1 MSLEW
6 NLENIAL
13 ALGCEPVRTGEARS
27 ASGVS
32 IDSRTLR
39 AGEIFVCVRGDR
51 TDGHL
56 YIPDARAAGAAA
68 LIVEERF
75 LTGGGEAVDSPVGGP
90 AVFAVENGLGA
101 LQDLAR
107 FHRTRITAPVLAIT
121 GSNGKTSARE
131 MTAGLAARLLGED
144 RVHATRGNLNNHFGA
159 PLSLLGAN
167 LEHELIVLELGMNH
181 AGEIALLSEIVRPD
195 QALVTSIA
203 GAHMEFFDSLEDIAR
218 AKLEI
223 VKGMTSGARLLWNS
237 DAIGREEVLRES
249 SRRGI
254 QPVFFGFHVGP
265 GTTEVGHDLQVSA
278 AGVHFEWR
286 GHRVQNQQ
294 YFTEAMASNLLGSL
308 ALLTNAGFEAGDLAV
323 AASGLRPSTGRRFEA
338 VRLGTGQLLI
348 DDTYNANEA
357 SFVSSIQGLR
367 KILPGAQLGLFAGP
381 MAELGSWSEEAHRA
395 VARAAA
401 AADYVFLGVCGG
413 VLAEVLK
420 EEFERAA
427 PGARVLQAND
437 ATELARLALDQGYLE
452 GLQGILVKGS
462 RSARMDL
469 VSDAIRARDA

>member
-1 MSLEW
+1 MTLEW
-6 NLENIAL
+6 NLETIAR
-13 ALGCEPVRTGEARS
+13 ALGSEPVRSGDGRAAR
-27 ASGVS
+27 GVS

-39 AGEIFVCVRGDR
+39 AGEIFVCVRGER

-56 YIPDARAAGAAA
+56 FIPDARAAGAAV
-68 LIVEERF
+68 LVVEERF
-75 LTGGGEAVDSPVGGP
+75 LAGGGEAVDSPVGGP
-90 AVFAVENGLGA
+90 AVFALEDGLVA

-107 FHRTRITAPVLAIT
+107 FHRARIAAPVLAIT

-131 MTAGLAARLLGED
+131 MTAGLAARLPGET

-159 PLSLLGAN
+159 PLSLLGATS
-167 LEHELIVLELGMNH
+167 EHELIVLELGMNH
-181 AGEIALLSEIVRPD
+181 AGEIALLSDIVRPAH
-195 QALVTSIA
+195 ALVTSIS
-203 GAHMEFFDSLEDIAR
+203 GAHMEFVESLGAITR

-223 VKGMTSGARLLWNS
+223 VEGMPAGARLLWNAS
-237 DAIGREEVLRES
+237 AIGRQEVLHACAQ
-249 SRRGI
+249 RGI
-254 QPVFFGFHVGP
+254 EPVFFGFRSDP
-265 GTTEVGHDLQVSA
+265 GATEIGHELQVSA
-278 AGVHFEWR
+278 AGLRFEWR
-286 GHRVQNQQ
+286 GHRIENQH

-308 ALLTNAGFEAGDLAV
+308 ALLASAGFEAGDLAR
-323 AASGLRPSTGRRFEA
+323 AAPDLQPETGRRFEA
-338 VRLGTGQLLI
+338 VRLKSQRLLI
-348 DDTYNANEA
+348 DDSYNANEA
-357 SFVSSIQGLR
+357 SFVSSIEGLR
-367 KILPGAQLGLFAGP
+367 KIMPEARLGLLAGP
-381 MAELGSWSEEAHRA
+381 MAELGQAAEEAHRV

-401 AADYVFLGVCGG
+401 EAGYVFLGVCGG
-413 VLAEVLK
+413 VLAEVLR